1 MQRRQFS
8 AERFRDYHPAGSLG
22 ALLLTVSD
30 IMHRGDEQPIV
41 ACGTLMHAAILVMT
55 GKRFGCVGVVD
66 AGGRLVGIFTDGDLR
81 RKLDR
86 MLLDKPIDSVM
97 VASPKVVAPDALVA
111 DAVKM
116 MGEHKIQTVF
126 AVDAAG
132 RPLGIVH
139 LHDLLRSRIL

>member
-1 MQRRQFS
+1 
-8 AERFRDYHPAGSLG
+8 
-22 ALLLTVSD
+22 
-30 IMHRGDEQPIV
+30 
-41 ACGTLMHAAILVMT
+41 
-55 GKRFGCVGVVD
+55 
-66 AGGRLVGIFTDGDLR
+66 
-81 RKLDR
+81 

-126 AVDAAG
+126 AVSADG
-132 RPLGIVH
+132 KPLGIVH